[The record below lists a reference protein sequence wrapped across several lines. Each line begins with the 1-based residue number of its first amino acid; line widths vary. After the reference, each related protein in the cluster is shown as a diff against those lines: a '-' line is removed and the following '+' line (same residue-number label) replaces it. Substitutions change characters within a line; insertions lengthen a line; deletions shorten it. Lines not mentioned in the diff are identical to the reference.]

1 MSNKKQENELLE
13 FLGGLAML
21 VVGLYW
27 FSTNVSVT
35 SSFFSGFALGG
46 VNVNSGMV
54 IVPFI
59 IAIVLCFINS
69 DSFGCKV
76 FLGLSVLLIIASVVA
91 STKIYLRTMSLFE
104 WAGVLV
110 LIFGGAGLLAKILF
124 KPVKNKNNDNNNNNN
139 NNNNYYRY

>member
-1 MSNKKQENELLE
+1 MNNKKQENELLE

-27 FSTNVSVT
+27 FSTKVHVS

-46 VNVNSGMV
+46 FSVNSGMV

-59 IAIVLCFINS
+59 IAVVLCFVKPE
-69 DSFGCKV
+69 SFGCKV
-76 FLGLSVLLIIASVVA
+76 FLGLAILLIIAAVVA
-91 STKIYLRTMSLFE
+91 STRMYLSTMSLFE

-110 LIFGGAGLLAKILF
+110 LIFGGAGLLGRILF
-124 KPVKNKNNDNNNNNN
+124 KPVKTKDKKNDEEN
-139 NNNNYYRY
+139 RQF